1 MRVSRGGFLSR
12 AECEEFCGTRAEL
25 FVFKSRAEPAEL
37 AEGVLW
43 NSRRGIIWRGVEG
56 AEEFCRTRAEVFYL
70 ALSARS
76 FVELSR
82 SCLFL
87 NLAQSPPS
95 SRRECLSLKKV
106 DS

>member
-1 MRVSRGGFLSR
+1 M
-12 AECEEFCGTRAEL
+12 E
-25 FVFKSRAEPAEL
+25 
-37 AEGVLW
+37 
-43 NSRRGIIWRGVEG
+43 RRGG

-95 SRRECLSLKKV
+95 SRREFCGTLAEEKFGEERRARREFCGTLAEE
-106 DS
+106 